1 MAQSES
7 RYINILTDYGFKR
20 VFGDEEVMRAF
31 LTDLLQPK
39 SPISKI
45 TFLDKELDGLSQYE
59 RGVVYDLFCTMESG
73 DEFIVEMQNRSQPSF
88 RRPHPL
94 LHLPL
99 LLQSGRERGQGV
111 GLQPETRLLHLFPQL
126 PPERVYSLQ
135 AAHSAAQGG
144 GDEGSLLRQ
153 TEGLHSRTPRLPQY
167 ARGGLQD
174 TDRLLVVQHCK
185 S

>member
-1 MAQSES
+1 MAHSES

-73 DEFIVEMQNRSQPSF
+73 DEFVVEMQNCSQPHF
-88 RRPHPL
+88 
-94 LHLPL
+94 
-99 LLQSGRERGQGV
+99 
-111 GLQPETRLLHLFPQL
+111 
-126 PPERVYSLQ
+126 
-135 AAHSAAQGG
+135 A
-144 GDEGSLLRQ
+144 
-153 TEGLHSRTPRLPQY
+153 
-167 ARGGLQD
+167 
-174 TDRLLVVQHCK
+174 DRFL
-185 S
+185 